1 MTPLVGIVLA
11 IFVAMLAPNVRGV
24 VVSMVVLMTLATAVQ
39 TYDLDADWGSNPP
52 STVHQVSYWLVQLII
67 VSVML
72 GVSLG
77 IFRVRSRRAARSGES
92 LVRPAFSGRRGTV
105 ALIET
110 AVATT
115 VVYFAG
121 AFAADKLRH
130 HHGGGG
136 AGSMPWTGV
145 LGIVIGAV
153 TLVALVVVI
162 LRSNTADR
170 RTRVDA

>member
-1 MTPLVGIVLA
+1 MTPLIGILLA
-11 IFVAMLAPNVRGV
+11 VFVALLAPNVRAV
-24 VVSMVVLMTLATAVQ
+24 VVSMLVLMALATAVQ

-52 STVHQVSYWLVQLII
+52 STVHQVSYWIVQVII
-67 VSVML
+67 ISAML
-72 GVSLG
+72 GVALG
-77 IFRVRSRRAARSGES
+77 VFRVRSRRAARLGES

-110 AVATT
+110 AVGTT

-121 AFAADKLRH
+121 ALAADKLRH
-130 HHGGGG
+130 HHGGG
-136 AGSMPWTGV
+136 AGSIPWTGV

-162 LRSNTADR
+162 LRSNIADR

>member
-1 MTPLVGIVLA
+1 MTPLIGIVLA
-11 IFVAMLAPNVRGV
+11 ILAALLAPNVRGV
-24 VVSMVVLMTLATAVQ
+24 VVSMLVLMVLATAVQ
-39 TYDLDADWGSNPP
+39 TYDLDANWGSNPP
-52 STVHQVSYWLVQLII
+52 STVHQLSYWIVQLII
-67 VSVML
+67 ISVML
-72 GVSLG
+72 GLALG
-77 IFRVRSRRAARSGES
+77 AFRVRSRRAVRRGES
-92 LVRPAFSGRRGTV
+92 LVRPAFSGQRGVV

-110 AVATT
+110 AVGTT

-136 AGSMPWTGV
+136 GSIPWTGV

-153 TLVALVVVI
+153 TLVALVAVI
-162 LRSNTADR
+162 LRSNVADR

>member
-1 MTPLVGIVLA
+1 MTPLVGILLA
-11 IFVAMLAPNVRGV
+11 IFVARLAPNVRAV
-24 VVSMVVLMTLATAVQ
+24 VVSMLVLMVLATAVQ

-52 STVHQVSYWLVQLII
+52 STVHQVSYWIVQLII
-67 VSVML
+67 ISVTL
-72 GVSLG
+72 GVALG
-77 IFRVRSRRAARSGES
+77 IFRVRARRAARRGES

-110 AVATT
+110 AVGTT

-130 HHGGGG
+130 HHGGG
-136 AGSMPWTGV
+136 AGSIPWTGV
-145 LGIVIGAV
+145 VGVVIGAV
-153 TLVALVVVI
+153 TLVALVVLI
-162 LRSNTADR
+162 LRSNIADR

>member
-11 IFVAMLAPNVRGV
+11 VFVAMLAPNVRAV
-24 VVSMVVLMTLATAVQ
+24 VGSVFVLMVLATAVQ

-52 STVHQVSYWLVQLII
+52 STVHQVSYWIVQLII
-67 VSVML
+67 IAVVMAIA
-72 GVSLG
+72 LG
-77 IFRVRSRRAARSGES
+77 IFRVRARRSARRGES

-110 AVATT
+110 AVGTT
-115 VVYFAG
+115 VIYFAG
-121 AFAADKLRH
+121 AFAAHKLGH
-130 HHGGGG
+130 HHGGGS
-136 AGSMPWTGV
+136 GSIPWTGV
-145 LGIVIGAV
+145 LGIAIGAV

-162 LRSNTADR
+162 LRSNIADR